1 MRWYIHFT
9 TILSCFSSAFEHRDA
24 VDCFAVAVAAN
35 SVVTFTRSFNSVVV
49 TVKVVIGDSGH
60 LLEPTENNYLVT
72 TTWLNSVASFGTV
85 VTVVDS
91 E

>member
-1 MRWYIHFT
+1 MTFAR
-9 TILSCFSSAFEHRDA
+9 SS
-24 VDCFAVAVAAN
+24 
-35 SVVTFTRSFNSVVV
+35 NSVVV

-60 LLEPTENNYLVT
+60 LLEPTEKNYLVT
-72 TTWLNSVASFGTV
+72 TTWLNSVASLGTV

>member
-9 TILSCFSSAFEHRDA
+9 TILSCFSSASEHRDA
-24 VDCFAVAVAAN
+24 VDCFSATVAAN

-72 TTWLNSVASFGTV
+72 TTWLNSVASLGTV